1 MSALEEITAQLAA
14 ADWRNIPAGWYAIPL
29 VEDDL
34 DDDDPHFC
42 RVIGHKLFERKT
54 STVMKNGRRRGKDY
68 IKSSLVYDAQV
79 GEDAMRAYVQR
90 TGETRTVSAWD
101 VIAIRDAPEVWG
113 KVFAD
118 LTGRCCACNKVLTDP
133 ASKVAGMGP
142 DCRGAR

>member
-1 MSALEEITAQLAA
+1 MSVIEEIEAELAA
-14 ADWRNIPAGWYAIPL
+14 ADWRDIPAGWYAIPL

-34 DDDDPHFC
+34 DDDDPNFC

-54 STVMKNGRRRGKDY
+54 GTVLKNGRRRGKDY

-118 LTGRCCACNKVLTDP
+118 LTGRCCACNRVLTDP
-133 ASKVAGMGP
+133 ESKVAGMGP
-142 DCRGAR
+142 ACRGY